1 MKTRVGLFLG
11 GRGGVVPSS
20 IEIPPTRLTVATL
33 VLEPMESLLEATLNF
48 EGEDVPLFLQC
59 TSHA

>member
-48 EGEDVPLFLQC
+48 EGEDVPL
-59 TSHA
+59 